1 MALDKTTIKV
11 SSIKTKKTNK
21 GGKNEIEIEK
31 QSFLTIYST
40 NNKQET
46 TQLKPDTTIQ
56 DVFR

>member
-1 MALDKTTIKV
+1 MAKR
-11 SSIKTKKTNK
+11 NR
-21 GGKNEIEIEK
+21 NEK

-56 DVFR
+56 DVLFR